1 MKQNK
6 ASREEN
12 GNSAFFKNQTFTLRE
27 GGDKIFSLCPQQ
39 LMVI

>member
-12 GNSAFFKNQTFTLRE
+12 GNSAFFKNADFYITRRRRQNL
-27 GGDKIFSLCPQQ
+27 
-39 LMVI
+39 